1 MSASHPLQTL
11 AVGLR
16 CRHEVWLFSPEQ
28 WLLLTV
34 ALALVF
40 LAAGAWQRIALAV
53 AVASSDTRSSLLR
66 DAQWGKPETAT
77 AFRQRFGRGS
87 SEADLVQWLDANH
100 FQVDDR
106 ARRATLKV
114 KGLPCAEDVAVSWTA
129 IGGTIN
135 ASRAVVS
142 EAGCL

>member
-1 MSASHPLQTL
+1 MILQSVPFGGYADIMEL
-11 AVGLR
+11 GLFR
-16 CRHEVWLFSPEQ
+16 RSK

-34 ALALVF
+34 ALVLVV
-40 LAAGAWQRIALAV
+40 LVKVAWPRIGFAV
-53 AVASSDTRSSLLR
+53 TVAFSDTRPSLLR
-66 DAQWGKPETAT
+66 DAQWGKPETAA

-87 SEADLVQWLDANH
+87 SEARLVQWLEANH
-100 FQVDDR
+100 FQVDHR
-106 ARRATLKV
+106 THSASLKV
-114 KGLPCAEDVAVSWTA
+114 KSLPCAEDVAVSWTA